1 MVTVTVTLSADPERE
16 VAIELTATDQDGATS
31 ADYSGVPTRV
41 TFAAGQTEQMFT
53 FSATQDDED
62 DDGEKVLL
70 AFGTPL
76 PAGVTAGTT
85 AMTTVSI
92 TDDDVPQVTVSFEA
106 DAYTVPE
113 GGMVTVTVT
122 LSADPERT
130 VEIELT
136 AEPQG
141 GATSADYS
149 GVPTSVTF
157 AAGQTEQMFTFSATQ
172 DDEDDDGEKVL
183 LAFGTPL
190 PARVSAGTTAMTT
203 VSITDDDVPQVTVS
217 FEADAYTVPEGGM
230 VTVTVTLSADPER
243 TVEIELTAEP
253 QGGATSAD
261 YSGVPT
267 SVTFAAGQ
275 TEQMFIFSAT
285 QDDEDDDGEK
295 VLLAFG
301 TPLPAGVTAG
311 TTAMTTVSITDDD
324 VPQVTVS
331 FNQAAHTVAEGGMVT
346 VTVTLSADPERE
358 VAIELTATD
367 QDGATSADY
376 SGVPTRVTFAAGQ
389 TEQMFIFRATQDQLD
404 DDGESVLL
412 ALRHAAARRG

>member
-1 MVTVTVTLSADPERE
+1 M
-16 VAIELTATDQDGATS
+16 
-31 ADYSGVPTRV
+31 
-41 TFAAGQTEQMFT
+41 
-53 FSATQDDED
+53 
-62 DDGEKVLL
+62 
-70 AFGTPL
+70 
-76 PAGVTAGTT
+76 
-85 AMTTVSI
+85 
-92 TDDDVPQVTVSFEA
+92 
-106 DAYTVPE
+106 
-113 GGMVTVTVT
+113 TVT

-190 PARVSAGTTAMTT
+190 PAGVSAGTTTKTT

-217 FEADAYTVPEGGM
+217 FNQAAHTVAEGGM

-243 TVEIELTAEP
+243 TVEIAFTATD
-253 QGGATSAD
+253 QDGATSAD
-261 YSGVPT
+261 YSGVPM

-275 TEQMFIFSAT
+275 TEQTFIFRAT
-285 QDDEDDDGEK
+285 ADDEDDDGEK

-331 FNQAAHTVAEGGMVT
+331 FNQAAHTVAEGDMVT
-346 VTVTLSADPERE
+346 VTVTLSADPERTVE
-358 VAIELTATD
+358 IDLTAEP
-367 QDGATSADY
+367 QGGATSADY
-376 SGVPTRVTFAAGQ
+376 SGVPTSVTFAAGQ
-389 TEQMFIFRATQDQLD
+389 TEQTFIFRATADDED
-404 DDGESVLL
+404 DDGEKVLL
-412 ALRHAAARRG
+412 AFGTPLPAGVTAGHDSHDHGEHHRRRRAAR